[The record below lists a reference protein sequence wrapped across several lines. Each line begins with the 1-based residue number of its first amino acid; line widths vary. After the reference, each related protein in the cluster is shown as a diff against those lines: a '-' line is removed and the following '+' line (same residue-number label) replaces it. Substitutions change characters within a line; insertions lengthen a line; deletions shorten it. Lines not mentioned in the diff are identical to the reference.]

1 MNHLIL
7 PVDLKKSLQPTD
19 WQAAKKSS
27 LNGYFYDHIC
37 DSNGQILGVRYW
49 IGNEVLFDKHEVFS
63 QFKNDA
69 RFKFNQRSCYVDIVW
84 DVKSIDALADGKL
97 TIETVQDFGG
107 DGVVQYE
114 NLFGISFT
122 L

>member
-1 MNHLIL
+1 MNRLVL
-7 PVDLKKSLQPTD
+7 PADLKKSLKPTD
-19 WQAAKKSS
+19 WQPTKKFS

-49 IGNEVLFDKHEVFS
+49 VGNEVLFDKHAVFS

-69 RFKFNQRSCYVDIVW
+69 RFKFNQRSRYVDIVW
-84 DVKSIDALADGKL
+84 DAKNIDALADGKL

-107 DGVVQYE
+107 DGVVQCE
-114 NLFGISFT
+114 NLFGLSFA